1 MSQVREW
8 AIIVDNVIGNIVLS
22 DAEFLESH
30 PDWSQFEKVDITDMS
45 IKPGIAWVRED
56 GKFKKPVGILP
67 ENPDH
72 IVDDEWKEIEV
83 PQ

>member
-1 MSQVREW
+1 MSRDW
-8 AIIVDNVIGNIVLS
+8 AIIVNNTIGNIINS

-30 PDWSQFEKVDITDMS
+30 PDWSQFEKIDITDLE
-45 IKPGIAWVRED
+45 IKPGIAWTLED
-56 GKFKKPVGILP
+56 GKFKKPAGVLP

-72 IVDDEWKEIEV
+72 IIDDEWKEIEV